1 MSKVDRRNEDLLRLI
16 EMRAEL
22 YYPHENAKRAEEAI
36 NIAIKYIKKCQAQAD
51 EITALINKNKGVV

>member
-36 NIAIKYIKKCQAQAD
+36 NIAIKYINQIYQ
-51 EITALINKNKGVV
+51 EVPSTGG